1 MWDLFLEVCAW
12 EGLKVLSTVMLTQR
26 QWKKGKALSN
36 RQSVSLKKKKKIVKT
51 EGIDLVRMQ
60 GQHVLCMETV
70 LFRDVV
76 LVQC

>member
-26 QWKKGKALSN
+26 QWKKRKALSN
-36 RQSVSLKKKKKIVKT
+36 RQSISLKKKKIVKT

-70 LFRDVV
+70 LVRDVV

>member
-26 QWKKGKALSN
+26 QWKKRKALSN
-36 RQSVSLKKKKKIVKT
+36 RQSISLKKKKIVKT

-60 GQHVLCMETV
+60 GQHLLCMETV
-70 LFRDVV
+70 LVRDVV